1 MGEPASIGTLLELGN
16 CAYETLRFLVSKT
29 PGGAGSKDKD
39 ATFVTDVGKARRAL
53 ESALVY
59 ATTQLMMW
67 LAKHDGENVHSGDMD
82 TDDAVQTEGYGQGF
96 GGGYRAD
103 ASSAAQS
110 QKDLDRDRR
119 LKRRSMTLADR
130 LRRGM
135 TGEMTMDL
143 QGLIAR
149 AKPVVLK
156 SQDLLGK
163 EVVDLTPILANF
175 VEERVNS

>member
-16 CAYETLRFLVSKT
+16 CVYETLRLLVNKASSG
-29 PGGAGSKDKD
+29 PGSLGQD
-39 ATFVTDVGKARRAL
+39 AVSVADVAKARRAL

-67 LAKHDGENVHSGDMD
+67 LAKHDDENVNSGEMD
-82 TDDAVQTEGYGQGF
+82 ADDAPQTEGYGQGF
-96 GGGYRAD
+96 GGGFRAD
-103 ASSAAQS
+103 ASSAPVS
-110 QKDLDRDRR
+110 QKDFERDRR

-143 QGLIAR
+143 QSLISK

-156 SQDLLGK
+156 SQDMLGK
-163 EVVDLTPILANF
+163 DTVDVMPILAKF

>member
-16 CAYETLRFLVSKT
+16 CAYETLRFVVNQAPT
-29 PGGAGSKDKD
+29 GAGSGSEHMGISD
-39 ATFVTDVGKARRAL
+39 ARKSRQVL
-53 ESALVY
+53 ETALVY
-59 ATTQLMMW
+59 TTTQLMMW
-67 LAKHDGENVHSGDMD
+67 LCKHDGEHLHTGDMD
-82 TDDAVQTEGYGQGF
+82 TDEVPQTEGYGQGL
-96 GGGYRAD
+96 GGGNRAD
-103 ASSAAQS
+103 TGATAPS

-143 QGLIAR
+143 QALMTR

-156 SQDLLGK
+156 SQEFLGK
-163 EVVDLTPILANF
+163 EVVDILPILVNF

>member
-16 CAYETLRFLVSKT
+16 CIYETLRLLLNRIPPSSHRDT
-29 PGGAGSKDKD
+29 LLADEI
-39 ATFVTDVGKARRAL
+39 AKARRAL

-67 LAKHDGENVHSGDMD
+67 LAKHDDENAFSGDMD
-82 TDDAVQTEGYGQGF
+82 VEDTLQNDGYVGGF
-96 GGGYRAD
+96 RAD
-103 ASSAAQS
+103 ASLAPQS
-110 QKDLDRDRR
+110 QKDLERDRR

-143 QGLIAR
+143 QSLISK
-149 AKPVVLK
+149 AKPVMLK
-156 SQDLLGK
+156 SQDILGK
-163 EVVDLTPILANF
+163 DIVDVMPILANF
-175 VEERVNS
+175 VEERVNSQT